1 MNIPSVVANPKFVNP
16 LTFLKQV
23 RAELA
28 RVDWPSRE
36 QTVKLTL
43 LVIVASVLVGAYI
56 GGLDAGFTL
65 LFKNLI
71 K

>member
-1 MNIPSVVANPKFVNP
+1 MTNPIR
-16 LTFLKQV
+16 FLKEV
-23 RAELA
+23 RDELVK
-28 RVDWPSRE
+28 VDWPTRE
-36 QTVKLTL
+36 QTIRLTI
-43 LVIVASVLVGAYI
+43 LVIASSVLVGAYI